1 MTVATLGG
9 GGVENDTASLLI
21 GGFSDTPGRVMTV
34 TIGTNTTGAPSCTD
48 SALANLVG

>member
-1 MTVATLGG
+1 VTVATLGG
-9 GGVENDTASLLI
+9 GGVERDMATLLI

-34 TIGTNTTGAPSCTD
+34 TIGTSTTGAPTCID